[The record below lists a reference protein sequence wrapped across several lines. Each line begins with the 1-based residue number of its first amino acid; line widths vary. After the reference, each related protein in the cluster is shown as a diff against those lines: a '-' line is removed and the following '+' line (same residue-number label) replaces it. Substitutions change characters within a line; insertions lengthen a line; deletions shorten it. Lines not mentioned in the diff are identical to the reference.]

1 MCGIVGVAGVSP
13 AVNRSWL
20 DDGAAALRHRGPDDG
35 GVWWSPDHRVG
46 FGHRRLS
53 IVDLSPAGHQPMLDT
68 ANGLAIAFNGEIYD
82 FRALRAELAGRGHS
96 FATTSDTEAILAAYR
111 EWGTDCVERLDGMF
125 AFAIADLRRGTVF
138 LARDRAGEKPLFYST
153 ASGSLR
159 FASELKALLADP
171 SQPRVV
177 DLVAMNHFLAQG
189 FVPGASSI
197 LAGVAKLPPGH
208 AFEFS
213 LETGR
218 SRRWRYWSVPAFT
231 DGSVAEDELV
241 ASLERLLEQAVRK
254 QLVAD
259 VPVGVLLSGGV
270 DSSLVTAL
278 AARAVERVKTFTV
291 RFPGHARFDE
301 TPHARLI
308 ARHFGT
314 EHSELEAGEVEP
326 ELLSTLAQQFDEPL
340 IDSSML
346 PTHLV
351 SVLVRQHCKVVLGG
365 DGGDELFGGYSHYD
379 RLLKLQR
386 AAAWMPL
393 GMRMAIAGLAGAL
406 VPVGMK
412 GRNWLQ
418 GLGTDLDN
426 RVPMIAS
433 YFDEATRRTLLG
445 ARALRVPAADEASG
459 GQGAA
464 RGDLVQRATRL
475 DFATYLPEDILV
487 KTDRA
492 SMLSSL
498 EVRAPF
504 LDRRVIEFAFAR
516 VPSPLKATSN
526 SRKVLLKRLA
536 ARVLPP
542 TFDFTRKQGFSI
554 PLDEWLR
561 AGKWPRFFSDVLFG
575 ERQTTFDH
583 GFVRR
588 LLGGLSRGH
597 GNGERL
603 FGLIMFEL
611 WREHYRVELPE
622 CGR

>member
-1 MCGIVGVAGVSP
+1 MCGIVGVACTQ
-13 AVNRSWL
+13 AVRDKGWI
-20 DDGAAALRHRGPDDG
+20 DAATASLRHRGPDDG
-35 GVWWSPDHRVG
+35 GGWWAPDDRIG

-53 IVDLSPAGHQPMLDT
+53 IVDLTPAGHQPMLDV
-68 ANGLAIAFNGEIYD
+68 ANDLAIVFNGEIYG
-82 FRALRAELAGRGHS
+82 FRVLRTELVARGHV
-96 FATTSDTEAILAAYR
+96 FATSSDTEVILAAYR
-111 EWGTDCVERLDGMF
+111 EWGTSCVERLDGMF

-138 LARDRAGEKPLFYST
+138 LARDRAGEKPLLYA
-153 ASGSLR
+153 ASAGSLR

-171 SQPRVV
+171 GFPRVV
-177 DLVAMNHFLAQG
+177 DLTALNHFLAQG
-189 FVPGASSI
+189 FVPGSSSI
-197 LAGVAKLPPGH
+197 LSGVSKLPPGH
-208 AFEFS
+208 AFEFD
-213 LETGR
+213 LATGR
-218 SRRWRYWSVPAFT
+218 GRRWRYWALPPFAD
-231 DGSVAEDELV
+231 DGAAADELV
-241 ASLERLLEQAVRK
+241 DALERLLEQAVRS

-278 AARAVERVKTFTV
+278 AARAVEQVKTFTV

-351 SVLVRQHCKVVLGG
+351 SVLVRRHCKVVLGG

-386 AAAWMPL
+386 FAGWLPLPVRKAAAEL
-393 GMRMAIAGLAGAL
+393 TGAL
-406 VPVGMK
+406 APVGMK

-433 YFDEATRRTLLG
+433 YFDDATRRALLG
-445 ARALRVPAADEASG
+445 ARALRVSAADEAVS
-459 GQGAA
+459 GQGVVQ
-464 RGDLVQRATRL
+464 GDLLERATRL

-516 VPSPLKATSN
+516 VPSSLKATSD
-526 SRKVLLKRLA
+526 SRKILLKRLA

-542 TFDFTRKQGFSI
+542 TFDFARKQGFSI

-561 AGKWPRFFSDVLFG
+561 AGKWPRFFADVLLG

-583 GFVRR
+583 GLVRR
-588 LLGGLSRGH
+588 LLDSLGRGR

-603 FGLIMFEL
+603 FGLLMFEL
-611 WREHYRVELPE
+611 WRAHYRVELPD
-622 CGR
+622 CAS